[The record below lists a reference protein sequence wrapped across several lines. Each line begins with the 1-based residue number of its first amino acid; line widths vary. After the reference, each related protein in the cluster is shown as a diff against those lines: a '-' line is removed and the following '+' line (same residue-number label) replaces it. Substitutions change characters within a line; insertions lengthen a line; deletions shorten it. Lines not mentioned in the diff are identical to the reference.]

1 MGTHLGATRRPCPRG
16 SSQLGFRSL
25 QQRKGLI
32 WGSRS
37 EEELQTKPPKSRSS
51 EIKTRREGERRTRH
65 RTRVRAFGPVLRG
78 GGSAPAAAR
87 SQRPPEKAR
96 LSVGASVFA
105 LTEPGRGPC
114 LRTFSA
120 QSSEGKSPQSSRRGP
135 RPPSALRASGP
146 LAPWENCLVEVWP
159 EDSHADPRGGRGPSL
174 AVGGTGWCCLPP
186 QAGAARCADGH
197 PAAPLQ
203 PCQAAC
209 LPASPDSAGPTRQE
223 VPAWGAGP
231 SPPMGAAGSSPPR
244 SAGLLGQRAGVV
256 VAAVGR
262 LTPGAPGPPAA
273 TKRPPEVCNEMPLR
287 AAS

>member
-1 MGTHLGATRRPCPRG
+1 MMGTHLGATRRPCPRG

-159 EDSHADPRGGRGPSL
+159 EDSHADPRGGGGGQAWLLGAQDGAVCLLRRALPGVRTVTLQLHSSPARLRAFLPLPTPPDPPVRRSLPGVLGPPHPWGRL
-174 AVGGTGWCCLPP
+174 APP
-186 QAGAARCADGH
+186 H
-197 PAAPLQ
+197 
-203 PCQAAC
+203 
-209 LPASPDSAGPTRQE
+209 QE
-223 VPAWGAGP
+223 VLDCSGREQVWWWPPWEGSHLEPLGP
-231 SPPMGAAGSSPPR
+231 QPPPR
-244 SAGLLGQRAGVV
+244 GHLKC
-256 VAAVGR
+256 
-262 LTPGAPGPPAA
+262 A
-273 TKRPPEVCNEMPLR
+273 TRCL
-287 AAS
+287 

>member
-1 MGTHLGATRRPCPRG
+1 MMGTHLGATRRPCPRG

-65 RTRVRAFGPVLRG
+65 CTRVRAFGPVLRG

-159 EDSHADPRGGRGPSL
+159 EDSHADPRGG
-174 AVGGTGWCCLPP
+174 
-186 QAGAARCADGH
+186 AGAKPGCWGHRMVLFASSGGRCQVCGRSPCSSAPALPGCVPSCLSRLRRTHPSGGPCLGCWALPTHGGGWLLPTKKCWTARAESRCGGGRRGKAH
-197 PAAPLQ
+197 TWSPWAP
-203 PCQAAC
+203 
-209 LPASPDSAGPTRQE
+209 SRHQE
-223 VPAWGAGP
+223 
-231 SPPMGAAGSSPPR
+231 
-244 SAGLLGQRAGVV
+244 
-256 VAAVGR
+256 
-262 LTPGAPGPPAA
+262 A
-273 TKRPPEVCNEMPLR
+273 T
-287 AAS
+287 

>member
-1 MGTHLGATRRPCPRG
+1 MMGTHLGATRRPCPRG

-159 EDSHADPRGGRGPSL
+159 EDSHADPRGG
-174 AVGGTGWCCLPP
+174 
-186 QAGAARCADGH
+186 AGAKPGCWGHRMVLFASSGGRCQVCGWSPCSSAPALPLPTPPDPPVRRSLPGVLGPPH
-197 PAAPLQ
+197 PWGRLAP
-203 PCQAAC
+203 PH
-209 LPASPDSAGPTRQE
+209 QE
-223 VPAWGAGP
+223 VLDCSGREQVWWWPPWEGSHLEPLGP
-231 SPPMGAAGSSPPR
+231 QPPPR
-244 SAGLLGQRAGVV
+244 GHLKC
-256 VAAVGR
+256 
-262 LTPGAPGPPAA
+262 A
-273 TKRPPEVCNEMPLR
+273 TRCL
-287 AAS
+287 

>member
-1 MGTHLGATRRPCPRG
+1 MMGTHLGATRRPCPRG

-65 RTRVRAFGPVLRG
+65 CTRVRAFGPVLRG

-159 EDSHADPRGGRGPSL
+159 EDSHADPRGGGGGQAWL
-174 AVGGTGWCCLPP
+174 LGAQDGAVCLLRRALP
-186 QAGAARCADGH
+186 GVRMVT
-197 PAAPLQ
+197 LQ
-203 PCQAAC
+203 
-209 LPASPDSAGPTRQE
+209 LRSSPASPDSAGPTRQE